1 MAQYLNI
8 IQIVSGITGIILIF
22 SGLYMS
28 IRKLNKED
36 SSEKIPAKT
45 VKISTLLIVLGIL
58 IYAITKTCTNYANS
72 EQEYDIFV
80 IYLASLIDIV
90 KFYGFVALVP
100 LLLNFIKR
108 KPQINKQK
116 FFDVKYYVH
125 KLCNM
130 LR

>member
-108 KPQINKQK
+108 KPQINK
-116 FFDVKYYVH
+116 
-125 KLCNM
+125 
-130 LR
+130 